1 MPSPKNIKQPR
12 YKKRKNKKVKK
23 IKCDQMGI
31 KKDDQNKVYV
41 EAHLQLKLQKERNNV
56 CIISDDNTRFN
67 VMVK

>member
-1 MPSPKNIKQPR
+1 
-12 YKKRKNKKVKK
+12 
-23 IKCDQMGI
+23 MGI